1 MIDAA
6 VQDVGDVSVGR
17 VLSRSF
23 ELLSGSF
30 VKFVIL
36 TAIVWAPSL
45 VYQLF
50 FFPPSSGIGT
60 GGAATLAAL
69 GKVGLG
75 RTLVN
80 LLLPLTLSVISQ
92 AALLYGAF
100 QQMRGRPFD
109 VGSSL
114 QKGLGRFFPVLGAA
128 ICLGLGVGFGTLLLI
143 VPGIIL
149 WTMWYV
155 AIPACVLEGIGPF
168 EALSRSSFL
177 TSGSR
182 WKVLGLALVIVLII
196 AVPGAILQSV
206 LGFTLGWSGLVIGAY
221 VGRVLGGAL
230 AAIVAAVLYHEL
242 RVAKE
247 GVDVDRIAAV
257 FD

>member
-1 MIDAA
+1 MFVPVAD
-6 VQDVGDVSVGR
+6 ST
-17 VLSRSF
+17 
-23 ELLSGSF
+23 LL
-30 VKFVIL
+30 
-36 TAIVWAPSL
+36 
-45 VYQLF
+45 
-50 FFPPSSGIGT
+50 
-60 GGAATLAAL
+60 
-69 GKVGLG
+69 
-75 RTLVN
+75 
-80 LLLPLTLSVISQ
+80 
-92 AALLYGAF
+92 
-100 QQMRGRPFD
+100 
-109 VGSSL
+109 
-114 QKGLGRFFPVLGAA
+114 
-128 ICLGLGVGFGTLLLI
+128 GTLLLI

-155 AIPACVLEGIGPF
+155 AFPACVLEGIGPF

-206 LGFTLGWSGLVIGAY
+206 LGLTLGWSGLVIGAY